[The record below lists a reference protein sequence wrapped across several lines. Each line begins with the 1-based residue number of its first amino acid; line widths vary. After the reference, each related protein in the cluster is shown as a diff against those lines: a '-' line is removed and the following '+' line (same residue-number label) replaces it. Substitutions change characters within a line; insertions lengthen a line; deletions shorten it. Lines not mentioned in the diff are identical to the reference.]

1 MKVKHQ
7 TFERFEGMWLGG
19 VIGQA
24 VVNQKFKEK
33 SNGAINFP
41 SQTWILE
48 RKQIARILL
57 QRVGVVGDNL
67 QLQPETAT
75 TKAQHSLE
83 QDQSSTVNSQFV
95 PDYSIDSHPLELI
108 KKNLHPLLLLS
119 LIFLEED
126 HQHLLSNLSPIISG
140 AGDDLKSANI
150 PSQSS
155 IDPDLLV
162 WNYLIQLILSNE
174 PSQLDFALA
183 VEQTRKQLQIRESL
197 LINKL
202 LLVAQNAKNGVGLQQ
217 TLEELSTDDN
227 LRQQAIAL
235 SWYCVITTPQDFK
248 LSILRAASIDSPIAE
263 LTTTLTGTLSG
274 AYNGIAGIPGN
285 WRTIIIQAPN
295 YDSENLALRE
305 LFQTWLGIYSINHN
319 QESYN
324 QKIDAVAASSM
335 IQPRKTLN
343 IISQ

>member
-1 MKVKHQ
+1 MKHQ
-7 TFERFEGMWLGG
+7 TFERFEGMWWGG
-19 VIGQA
+19 IIGQA

-57 QRVGVVGDNL
+57 QSIGVVSDNL
-67 QLQPETAT
+67 ESQPETAT

-83 QDQSSTVNSQFV
+83 QDESSTVNPQSI
-95 PDYSIDSHPLELI
+95 PDYRIDSHPLELI
-108 KKNLHPLLLLS
+108 KKSPHPLLLLS

-126 HQHLLSNLSPIISG
+126 PQNLLLNLPSIING
-140 AGDDLKSANI
+140 TGGDLKSANI

-162 WNYLIQLILSNE
+162 WNYLIQLILSSD
-174 PSQLDFALA
+174 PSQLEFALA

-202 LLVAQNAKNGVGLQQ
+202 LLVAQNAKNGIGFQQ
-217 TLEELSTDDN
+217 TLEELSTDDD

-248 LSILRAASIDSPIAE
+248 LSILRAASIDSSIAE

-285 WRTIIIQAPN
+285 WRTRIIQAPN
-295 YDSENLALRE
+295 YDSENLALQE

-324 QKIDAVAASSM
+324 QKIDAVAASPM